1 MRVPLVD
8 LQQQHAA
15 IRTEV
20 LESVGRVIE
29 SQVFILGPEV
39 AAFEAEV
46 AARLGIT
53 RAVGVACGSDALL
66 LALLAAGVRPGDHV
80 VTTPFSFIA
89 TPEAIARAGAVPRF
103 ADIEPG
109 SFNIDPQ
116 KALNRLTPRTRAIL
130 PVHLYG
136 QCAHVEPLIEAARNK
151 DLAVIEDAAQ
161 AFDAQRAGKV
171 AGTLG
176 DFGCFSFF
184 PSKNLGGW
192 GDGGMVVARNPDH
205 GARVA
210 RLRAHGGAKH
220 YVSEEIGLNS
230 RLDALQA
237 AVLRVKLRHLATWTA
252 ARRASAAYY
261 RDLFAASDLLEIT
274 KPPPDDPDGF
284 HVYNQF
290 TIRSERR
297 DALAAYLTAAGIGTA
312 VYYPVPLHLQ
322 PCFAGLGYKAGDFP
336 VAEQACREVLSLPMH
351 PFLLRD
357 EQHYVVEKIRAFYRG
372 GP

>member
-8 LQQQHAA
+8 LHKQHAA

-20 LESVGRVIE
+20 MDAAVRVIE
-29 SQVFILGPEV
+29 SQTFILGPEV
-39 AAFEAEV
+39 AAFESEV
-46 AARLGIT
+46 AARIGVS

-66 LALLAAGVRPGDHV
+66 LALLAANVRPGDEV

-89 TPEAIARAGAVPRF
+89 TAEAIARVGAIPVF
-103 ADIEPG
+103 ADIDPD
-109 SFNIDPQ
+109 SFNMDPV
-116 KALNRLTPRTRAIL
+116 KAIERLSPRSRAIL

-136 QCAHVEPLIEAARNK
+136 QVARMEPLIEVAESSGI
-151 DLAVIEDAAQ
+151 LVIEDAAQ
-161 AFDAQRAGKV
+161 AFDARRFGKV
-171 AGTLG
+171 VGTFG

-192 GDGGMVVARNPDH
+192 GDGGMVVTRNPEF

-210 RLRAHGGAKH
+210 RLRAHGGAKN
-220 YVSEEIGLNS
+220 YVSEEIGANS

-252 ARRASAAYY
+252 ARITAAAYY
-261 RDLFAASDLLEIT
+261 RELFAASDLLDVVR
-274 KPPPDDPDGF
+274 PPLDDSDGF

-290 TIRSERR
+290 TIRCDRR
-297 DALAAYLTAAGIGTA
+297 DELAAYLARESIGSA

-322 PCFAGLGYKAGDFP
+322 PCFASLGYKAGDYP
-336 VAEQACREVLSLPMH
+336 IAEQASREVLSLPMH
-351 PFLLRD
+351 AFIGRD
-357 EQHYVVEKIRAFYRG
+357 EQDYVIETIRSFYRG
-372 GP
+372 AP

>member
-8 LQQQHAA
+8 LHQQHAA
-15 IRTEV
+15 VRTEV
-20 LESVGRVIE
+20 LEAVHRVIE
-29 SQVFILGPEV
+29 SQTFILGPEV
-39 AAFEAEV
+39 TAFESEV
-46 AARLGIT
+46 AARLGVS
-53 RAVGVACGSDALL
+53 RAIGVACGSDALL
-66 LALLAAGVRPGDHV
+66 LALIAAGVRPGDQV

-89 TPEAIARAGAVPRF
+89 TPEAIARAGAIPVF
-103 ADIEPG
+103 ADIEPHR
-109 SFNIDPQ
+109 FNIDPQ
-116 KALNRLTPRTRAIL
+116 KALDRLTPQTRAIL

-136 QCAHVEPLIEAARNK
+136 QCAAMEPLMEVARDKN
-151 DLAVIEDAAQ
+151 LAVIEDAAQ
-161 AFDAQRAGKV
+161 AFDARRMGNV
-171 AGTLG
+171 VGTLG

-192 GDGGMVVARNPDH
+192 GDGGMVVTRSLAH
-205 GARVA
+205 GERVA

-220 YVSEEIGLNS
+220 YVSEEIGVNS

-237 AVLRVKLRHLATWTA
+237 AVLRVKLRHVAAWTE
-252 ARRASAAYY
+252 ARRTAAAYY
-261 RDLFAASDLLEIT
+261 RELFAASGLLEMT
-274 KPPPDDPDGF
+274 KPPPEDPDGF

-290 TIRSERR
+290 TIRCERR

-336 VAEQACREVLSLPMH
+336 EAERACREVLSLPVH
-351 PFLLRD
+351 PFLSRD
-357 EQHYVVEKIRAFYRG
+357 EQDYVVEKIRSFYRQ